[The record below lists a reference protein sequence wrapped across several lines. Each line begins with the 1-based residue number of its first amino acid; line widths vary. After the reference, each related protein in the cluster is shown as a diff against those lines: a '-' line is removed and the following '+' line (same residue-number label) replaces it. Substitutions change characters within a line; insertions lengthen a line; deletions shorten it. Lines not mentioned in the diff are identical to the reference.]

1 MMGYGDL
8 TIELSKNM
16 AEITSSGIPELLQ
29 TIEYCLYISL
39 TFFGF
44 RDEVGGWNQPPPPAT
59 SCQGAR
65 DGEGSDVD

>member
-16 AEITSSGIPELLQ
+16 AETTSFGIPELFQ

-39 TFFGF
+39 TFLVSEMRWGLKSA
-44 RDEVGGWNQPPPPAT
+44 PPPAT
-59 SCQGAR
+59 SCQEAR